1 MNKYT
6 LQQIG
11 VIFFL
16 GITIFINA
24 LANIVRLNGKTTGEI
39 ANQFP
44 VYFVPAGYV
53 FSIWSLIYVALIAFA
68 VYQALPRNRMRSLI
82 ITSRI
87 IFMVSCFAN
96 IVWILLWHYG
106 YITLTILVMI
116 VLLFSLLIIYTRV
129 QRISH
134 IISVS
139 DRWCVQKP
147 FSLYLGWVTVATIS
161 NMSVV
166 LYVLGWQGGWLA
178 PQIWS
183 ATMIIVATIISALVI
198 IPRKDWVYGLVIVWA
213 LIGIAVKF
221 SSIPIIRNMSFAMVG
236 VHVILLGWIAWNQ
249 KPILASTIVPSAQKR
264 NIHGRK
270 KKIKKTTRK
279 KKVTV

>member
-1 MNKYT
+1 
-6 LQQIG
+6 
-11 VIFFL
+11 
-16 GITIFINA
+16 
-24 LANIVRLNGKTTGEI
+24 
-39 ANQFP
+39 QFP